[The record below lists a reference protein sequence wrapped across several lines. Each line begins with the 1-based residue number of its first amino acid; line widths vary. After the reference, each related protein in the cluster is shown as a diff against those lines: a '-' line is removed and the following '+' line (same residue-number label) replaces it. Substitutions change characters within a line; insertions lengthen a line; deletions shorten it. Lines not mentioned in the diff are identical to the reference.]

1 MLLHRKSTLTEQQ
14 NVMEIKI
21 ETLIYYQCWQKW
33 AAGVLIQDAFPM
45 LNNDECEFIKSGIT
59 PQEWDEFNTELE
71 ARYQVALLKGEV

>member
-1 MLLHRKSTLTEQQ
+1 MLLHRESTLTGQQ

-21 ETLIYYQCWQKW
+21 DALTYYQCWQKW
-33 AAGVLIQDAFPM
+33 VAGILIQDAFSM
-45 LNNDECEFIKSGIT
+45 LDNDECEFIKSGIT